1 MKVIVVLVLA
11 GNIAVA
17 GAEPLEKEP
26 AVQAMKDELARTMA
40 KLELPG
46 APKPYF
52 VSYDY
57 WDQRSY
63 FVNASF
69 GALESSGETPRRFID
84 IDVRV
89 GDKTFDNSNLAN
101 DFGSRSSVGI
111 SIDDDY
117 ASIRRDLWLTT
128 DGAYKE
134 AIESLERK
142 QAVAKAETK
151 SDEDIGSF
159 STEPPSHLVDLPPA
173 KPYDLA
179 KMAALAKKL
188 SAVFRQY
195 PDIYTGSAGL
205 SATVG
210 RRIYMSSEGSLSAQP
225 EGGVQLLITC
235 DTQAPDGMKLH
246 DARHYY
252 GHSFDELPSEA
263 VLLAETEKMAKQLT
277 ALRSAPVVDDYAG
290 PVLFTDVAAGEV
302 VRALL
307 AENFS
312 GTLAP
317 KGDRPGAAAYGE
329 SELVGKVGQRILP
342 AGVDV
347 VDDPSLQT
355 VAKQPV
361 LGGYKFDEEGVPGT
375 KVSLVEK
382 GTFKRFLM
390 SRAPRKGF
398 EHSTGHGRSTKMV
411 PVRAHPS
418 NLVLSSNARVADR
431 DMVKRAL
438 KEAKTAGLKYVLV
451 VDHLAA
457 SIGPGDFDFD
467 AFSSGASLVPRPN
480 AIKRVYLDGHE
491 EIVRGG
497 TFAGVQLRN
506 LKDIVAVGTTPTAYN
521 YAASGLGARFDLF
534 AGNTAGFTVSISAP
548 PLLFHDLDVKKP
560 KGPQKKPPV
569 APRPPLPS
577 KERDK

>member
-1 MKVIVVLVLA
+1 MKIVVVLA
-11 GNIAVA
+11 LVASSTIATA
-17 GAEPLEKEP
+17 DPLEKEP
-26 AVQAMKDELARTMA
+26 AVRAMKDELARTMA
-40 KLELPG
+40 KLELPN

-52 VSYDY
+52 VSYDF
-57 WDQRSY
+57 WDQKSY
-63 FVNASF
+63 FVNSSF
-69 GALESSGETPRRFID
+69 GALESSGESPRRFVD
-84 IDVRV
+84 VVVRV
-89 GDKTFDNSNLAN
+89 GDKTFDNTNLAN
-101 DFGSRSSVGI
+101 DFGSQASVTLAV
-111 SIDDDY
+111 DEDY

-128 DGAYKE
+128 DGAYKG

-159 STEPPSHLVDLPPA
+159 STEPASHIVDLPA
-173 KPYDLA
+173 TKSYDLTR
-179 KMAALAKKL
+179 MAALAKKL

-195 PDIYTGSAGL
+195 PDIYRGAAGL
-205 SATVG
+205 SATTG
-210 RRIYMSSEGSLSAQP
+210 RRVYMSSEGSLSAQP
-225 EGGVQLLITC
+225 EGGVQLMITC

-246 DARHYY
+246 DQRYY
-252 GHSFDELPSEA
+252 FAHSYDELPAEA
-263 VLLAETEKMAKQLT
+263 QLLADTEKMAKQLT
-277 ALRSAPVVDDYAG
+277 ALRKAPIVDDYAG
-290 PVLFTDVAAGEV
+290 PVLFADVAAGQV

-347 VDDPSLQT
+347 VDDPSLQV

-375 KVSLVEK
+375 KVALVEK

-390 SRAPRKGF
+390 SRSPRKGF
-398 EHSTGHGRSTKMV
+398 EHSTGHGRSTKMA

-418 NLVLSSNARVADR
+418 NLVLSSKTKVADR
-431 DMVKRAL
+431 EMLKRAI
-438 KEAKTAGLKYVLV
+438 KEAKAAGLTYVLV
-451 VDHLAA
+451 VDDLAT
-457 SIGPGDFDFD
+457 SIGPGDIDFD
-467 AFSSGASLVPRPN
+467 AFSGGSSFLPRPN
-480 AIKRVYLDGHE
+480 VIRRVYLDGHE

-497 TFAGVQLRN
+497 TFAGAQLRN
-506 LKDIVAVGTTPTAYN
+506 MKDIVAVGTTPTAYN
-521 YAASGLGARFDLF
+521 YVASGLGARFDMF
-534 AGNTAGFTVSISAP
+534 AGNALGFLVSISSPA
-548 PLLFHDLDVKKP
+548 LLFHDLDVKKP

-569 APRPPLPS
+569 APRPEL
-577 KERDK
+577 KK